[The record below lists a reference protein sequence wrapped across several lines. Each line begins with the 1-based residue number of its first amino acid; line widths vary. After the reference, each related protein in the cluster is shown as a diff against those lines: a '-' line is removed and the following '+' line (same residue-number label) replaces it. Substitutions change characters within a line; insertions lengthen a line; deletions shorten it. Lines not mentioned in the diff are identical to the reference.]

1 MALDCERD
9 IHLTPAAAPLPP
21 PLLDSFSVHV
31 SPGFAAVGMDI
42 AERNMTG
49 CKFREWA
56 AGRELNHRGAA

>member
-31 SPGFAAVGMDI
+31 SPGFAPVGVGVVDR
-42 AERNMTG
+42 ELVC
-49 CKFREWA
+49 CKFRDWTVGWE
-56 AGRELNHRGAA
+56 